1 MRITIMIRNMLLG
14 VFILVGLMAC
24 SNSSSSGGDGLGSLT
39 LGVTDAPVDEALAV
53 VVEFTGVHLKG
64 QNGDDPVTV
73 IEFEQPKVIDLLD
86 LQGPNNEL
94 LVEDFSLAAGD
105 YQWIRLQVVAN
116 GEYTEPEAGDIDGHG
131 VGSYLERESAGGGT
145 EKVPLRVPSGS
156 QNGLKLVDGFRID
169 DFGKTRFTIDFDL
182 RKAIHDP
189 VGQDY
194 FELRPAL
201 RMVETE
207 TVGHISGFIDPLL
220 LESDTGCLG
229 AEPDDLEGVA
239 VYAFLAG
246 QAVEDMQSTEGL
258 GPLTT
263 ALVSYDNN
271 AYQYAFGF
279 LDSGEYILALSCDA
293 ELDDSDSDDDITF
306 LSQIDQVFV
315 EEGLTTQVDFN

>member
-1 MRITIMIRNMLLG
+1 MKITLIIRNMLLG
-14 VFILVGLMAC
+14 VFILAGLMAC

-64 QNGDDPVTV
+64 QNGDDPVTA

-86 LQGPNNEL
+86 LQGPDYAL
-94 LVEDFSLAAGD
+94 LLEDFSLAAGD
-105 YQWIRLQVVAN
+105 YQWIRLQVVSD
-116 GEYTEPEAGDIDGHG
+116 YTPPTPGDIDGHG
-131 VGSYLERESAGGGT
+131 VGSYLERESDGGGT
-145 EKVPLRVPSGS
+145 EKIPLRVPSGS
-156 QNGLKLVDGFRID
+156 QNGLKLVGGFRVD

-182 RKAIHDP
+182 RKAIYDP
-189 VGQDY
+189 AGKDY

-201 RMVETE
+201 RMVETDA
-207 TVGHISGFIDPLL
+207 VGHISGFIDPLL

-229 AEPDDLEGVA
+229 AAPADLEGVA

-246 QAVEDMQSTEGL
+246 QTVDDMQSTEGL

-263 ALVSYDNN
+263 ALVSYDGS

-279 LDSGEYILALSCDA
+279 LDAGEYILALSCDA

-306 LSQIDQVFV
+306 FPQVDQVFV